1 MKEEWT
7 EKLKD
12 RLSGYEEN
20 VPEGLWKDIE
30 STLSGRMATA
40 AQRRKSRTVTMIRRT
55 VATVMATAAAAITVF
70 LLIDNGNMQATENS
84 ERSENFDIVLS
95 NENIDNTPIKIAINK
110 VTAAFMPDI
119 TENARLAYTGTE
131 TTETHESTTTDVTV
145 ADRTPQ
151 TDVPKTTDGKNCH
164 RKGGTLPSGTDR
176 GSRRT
181 GLSGTA
187 TPHSG
192 KSNGRISLGLYA
204 GNSTVSTQHTGAQAY
219 PLLYS
224 SPAENMP
231 GGNSEGIQ
239 QDLLNIMYAKQYT
252 DIQRTKHHFPIRAG
266 VSVRYATGDRTSI
279 ESGVTYTLLRSEMTS
294 GDGKRLEKTR
304 RRLHYIGIP
313 LNISY
318 TVWRNKS
325 FEAYVS
331 AGGEIQKCVS
341 GKDETETVTNGKVEQ
356 VETGST
362 KDSRLQLSL
371 GTAAGIQYNILPT
384 VSIYAEPGIN
394 WYPDNG
400 SAVETIY
407 KDKPFNF
414 SVKAGVRITIKN

>member
-7 EKLKD
+7 DRLRD
-12 RLSGYEEN
+12 RLSGYEES
-20 VPEGLWKDIE
+20 VPEGLWEDIE
-30 STLSGRMATA
+30 SALSSRMTA
-40 AQRRKSRTVTMIRRT
+40 GTPQRKSRAAAVLRRT
-55 VATVMATAAAAITVF
+55 VAAVMAAAAAVVTGYMLITGGSMSGVKKAETDVVTGRNSLGGGSGNGAKGTAVAHEAG
-70 LLIDNGNMQATENS
+70 LLAAVADENTHAAS
-84 ERSENFDIVLS
+84 TKEPETW
-95 NENIDNTPIKIAINK
+95 TP
-110 VTAAFMPDI
+110 
-119 TENARLAYTGTE
+119 ENA
-131 TTETHESTTTDVTV
+131 TTDAAGTI
-145 ADRTPQ
+145 TGQ
-151 TDVPKTTDGKNCH
+151 HTDTQEPTEH
-164 RKGGTLPSGTDR
+164 R
-176 GSRRT
+176 GSNNK
-181 GLSGTA
+181 SGSSTIGKGKDNRQTA
-187 TPHSG
+187 TYGTMPEHAG
-192 KSNGRISLGLYA
+192 NGGGRISLSLYA
-204 GNSTVSTQHTGAQAY
+204 QNSTVSTQRTAAQGT

-252 DIQRTKHHFPIRAG
+252 DIRRTKHHFPIRAG

-279 ESGVTYTLLRSEMTS
+279 ESGLTYTLLRSEMTS

-331 AGGEIQKCVS
+331 AGGEIHKCVS

-414 SVKAGVRITIKN
+414 SVKAGVRVLIKN